1 MLAARSMSE
10 LTPAPGK
17 SCGTC
22 TACCRLM
29 AVPELYKTAW
39 VDCPNCAIGKGCKV
53 YPDRPESCRDFMCGW
68 LMAPYMGEE
77 LKPERCHVVLS
88 MPYDDHTIVANCD
101 PRTPDAWRAPH
112 VIEMLHLLARAF
124 AQRIVLVQVEQ
135 RYWRIL
141 EDRIVPITS

>member
-1 MLAARSMSE
+1 MSE
-10 LTPAPGK
+10 PPPAPGK

-53 YPDRPESCRDFMCGW
+53 YPDRPESCRDFNCGW
-68 LMAPYMGEE
+68 LLAPYMGEE
-77 LKPERCHVVLS
+77 LKPERCHVVFCQ
-88 MPYDDHTIVANCD
+88 PYEHTDTIVANCD
-101 PRTPDAWRAPH
+101 PRAPDAWRTPQ
-112 VIEMLHLLARAF
+112 VMEMLHFLARVS
-124 AQRIVLVQVEQ
+124 QRIVLVQVEN
-135 RYWRIL
+135 RCWRIL

>member
-1 MLAARSMSE
+1 
-10 LTPAPGK
+10 
-17 SCGTC
+17 
-22 TACCRLM
+22 M

-53 YPDRPESCRDFMCGW
+53 YPDRPESCRDFMCAW

-77 LKPERCHVVLS
+77 LKPERCHVVFS

-101 PRTPDAWRAPH
+101 PRAPDAWRKPY
-112 VIEMLHLLARAF
+112 VMEMLHFLARAF
-124 AQRIVLVQVEQ
+124 PQRIVLVQVEQ